1 MVLASLLVCSLLTM
15 AILVIVDPVLRTWMK
30 HSLRPSSKMTCSST
44 TSTTSSRRTCTES
57 TTLDNVLHPFGGS
70 TAALHPP
77 GKIGTFFT
85 FINDSLY
92 LLLKHFFGK
101 LYLFFFTDEETHCY
115 HNQRLSQSIYS
126 LEPSVDA
133 VAAANGKPFPLTNGS
148 LFAHLMNPATNDAR
162 GTRYHSSNT
171 IFHVR

>member
-1 MVLASLLVCSLLTM
+1 MASAVARCFTINFRSSDSFLTDCVIFFLLRVKVLTTLGTYFESFLPGSLPWPSMVLASLLVCSLLTM

-77 GKIGTFFT
+77 GKIGTFLSF
-85 FINDSLY
+85 NDSFCTLY
-92 LLLKHFFGK
+92 
-101 LYLFFFTDEETHCY
+101 
-115 HNQRLSQSIYS
+115 
-126 LEPSVDA
+126 V
-133 VAAANGKPFPLTNGS
+133 V
-148 LFAHLMNPATNDAR
+148 
-162 GTRYHSSNT
+162 
-171 IFHVR
+171 